1 MMSNSE
7 TTDGRSDEDVAAIDE
22 ATTEAVQ
29 SEDTEAETASAD
41 EEASTDSTEP
51 AADDSDEALEVA
63 SDTDESDGAVDDEA
77 LVDVADEVEV
87 AAELAEATD
96 DGAEAELA
104 EATDDGAEA
113 ELAEATDD
121 GAEAELAETTD
132 DGAEAALAETTD
144 DGAEAALAETT
155 DDGAEAALAE
165 TTDDDAEAALAEA
178 TDDGAEA
185 ALAETTNDGAETA
198 LAEATDDDGDTA
210 EEADDFFNPSNPAM
224 KWYVVHTYSGYENRA
239 HQCLLDRVVSEGA
252 EDMFGKI
259 LIPTEEV
266 VEMKKGAKRITTRK
280 FFPGYMLVQME
291 LTTDT
296 WHLVKSTQKITG
308 FVGGTSRMPRPIPD
322 SEVRRITAQI
332 SDGAEKPKLKE
343 TFEEGS
349 QVRVTDGPFMNFT
362 GSVEEVRPEK
372 QKLRVLVSIFGRATP
387 VELDFIQV
395 ERL

>member
-7 TTDGRSDEDVAAIDE
+7 TTEVRSDEDVAAIEE
-22 ATTEAVQ
+22 AAAEAVL
-29 SEDTEAETASAD
+29 SDDTEAETASTD
-41 EEASTDSTEP
+41 EETSTDSTETV
-51 AADDSDEALEVA
+51 ADESDEALEVT
-63 SDTDESDGAVDDEA
+63 SDTEESEGDVGGEA
-77 LVDVADEVEV
+77 PVEAADEPEV
-87 AAELAEATD
+87 ATELSET
-96 DGAEAELA
+96 
-104 EATDDGAEA
+104 
-113 ELAEATDD
+113 TDD

-132 DGAEAALAETTD
+132 DGAEAAETD
-144 DGAEAALAETT
+144 E
-155 DDGAEAALAE
+155 
-165 TTDDDAEAALAEA
+165 
-178 TDDGAEA
+178 
-185 ALAETTNDGAETA
+185 
-198 LAEATDDDGDTA
+198 DGDTA
-210 EEADDFFNPSNPAM
+210 EVVDDFFNPSNPAM

-239 HQCLLDRVVSEGA
+239 QQCLLDRVVAEGV
-252 EDMFGKI
+252 EEMFGKI

-266 VEMKKGAKRITTRK
+266 VEMKKGAKRTTTRK

-322 SEVRRITAQI
+322 SEVRRVTDQIT
-332 SDGAEKPKLKE
+332 DGAEKPKLKE

-349 QVRVTDGPFMNFT
+349 QVRVTDGPFLNFT

>member
-7 TTDGRSDEDVAAIDE
+7 TTEVRSDEDVAAIEE
-22 ATTEAVQ
+22 AAAEAVL
-29 SEDTEAETASAD
+29 SDDTEAETASTD
-41 EEASTDSTEP
+41 EETSTDSTETV
-51 AADDSDEALEVA
+51 ADESDEALEVT
-63 SDTDESDGAVDDEA
+63 SDTEESEGDVGGEA
-77 LVDVADEVEV
+77 PVEAADEPEV
-87 AAELAEATD
+87 ATELSETTD

-104 EATDDGAEA
+104 ETTDDGAEA
-113 ELAEATDD
+113 ELAETTDDGAEAELAETTDD

-132 DGAEAALAETTD
+132 DGAEAAETD
-144 DGAEAALAETT
+144 E
-155 DDGAEAALAE
+155 
-165 TTDDDAEAALAEA
+165 
-178 TDDGAEA
+178 
-185 ALAETTNDGAETA
+185 
-198 LAEATDDDGDTA
+198 DGDTA
-210 EEADDFFNPSNPAM
+210 EVVDDFFNPSNPAM

-239 HQCLLDRVVSEGA
+239 QQCLLDRVVAEGV
-252 EDMFGKI
+252 EEMFGKI

-266 VEMKKGAKRITTRK
+266 VEMKKGAKRTTTRK

-322 SEVRRITAQI
+322 SEVRRVTDQIT
-332 SDGAEKPKLKE
+332 DGAEKPKLKE

-349 QVRVTDGPFMNFT
+349 QVRVTDGPFLNFT